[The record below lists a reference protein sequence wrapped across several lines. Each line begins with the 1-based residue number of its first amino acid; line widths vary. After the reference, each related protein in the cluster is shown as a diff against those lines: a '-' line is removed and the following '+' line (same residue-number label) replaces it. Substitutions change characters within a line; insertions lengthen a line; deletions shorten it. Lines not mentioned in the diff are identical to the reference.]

1 MSTIAPGSCIVYNAR
16 KASAST
22 TLCCAMLN
30 GSPKGWPKGHL
41 RNMVLD
47 GFTFSEYS
55 RTIDTPI
62 VGIPPSSI
70 SRCINPTD
78 WLQMPH
84 PGVRRT
90 MSTLSC
96 FNLLAISGAFLL
108 ISVGICL
115 PMICPMKP

>member
-1 MSTIAPGSCIVYNAR
+1 MIAPGSLIVQSAR
-16 KASAST
+16 NASART
-22 TLCCAMLN
+22 TRCCAALN

-41 RNMVLD
+41 RKMVL
-47 GFTFSEYS
+47 GGLTFSEYS

-62 VGIPPSSI
+62 VGIPAFSI

-84 PGVRRT
+84 PGVSRT
-90 MSTLSC
+90 MSTSSF
-96 FNLLAISGAFLL
+96 FNLRAISGAIVS
-108 ISVGICL
+108 ISGGICL